1 MAAYRRFYDSPHL
14 QAGYQEPQE
23 PESAPRDPTL
33 CIRVWATFTLFYKQN
48 TRLQSAPRRPLPS
61 AVTDSNMSASS
72 PVCQE
77 RKVLSCL
84 VFNRPRRPECCLLQA
99 ILICLNN
106 SSDGR
111 ERFPFKPVLSWARS
125 VAYWRLRR

>member
-1 MAAYRRFYDSPHL
+1 MAAYRRFYDSRHL

-33 CIRVWATFTLFYKQN
+33 GIRVWATFTLF
-48 TRLQSAPRRPLPS
+48 LQTAKHQAAVRAEAPSTKRRYGFQH
-61 AVTDSNMSASS
+61 VRQFASLS
-72 PVCQE
+72 
-77 RKVLSCL
+77 RTKSSVLSCL

-99 ILICLNN
+99 ILICVNN

-111 ERFPFKPVLSWARS
+111 VTG
-125 VAYWRLRR
+125 